1 MQLNV
6 STDYAIRFM
15 LYLARSTSK
24 TVSSSKL
31 SSAIGVSPRYLL
43 KIGAKLRN
51 GGFVT
56 TSHGP
61 LGGFGLAKSAKE
73 ISLQD
78 VIIVM
83 EETIKARPNST
94 PEQAAELPELSV
106 LNAAYSYVDNVL
118 CDIRK
123 SITIENLLAQNI
135 EEWYLAPC
143 LLNCSNKTGE
153 QS

>member
-1 MQLNV
+1 
-6 STDYAIRFM
+6 
-15 LYLARSTSK
+15 
-24 TVSSSKL
+24 
-31 SSAIGVSPRYLL
+31 
-43 KIGAKLRN
+43 
-51 GGFVT
+51 
-56 TSHGP
+56 
-61 LGGFGLAKSAKE
+61 
-73 ISLQD
+73 
-78 VIIVM
+78 M

-118 CDIRK
+118 CDILK